1 MIGVSQNIMHDQGGE
16 QGQYNNQNLL
26 DKVNYTK
33 RMLKQ
38 LIDIEIKNPEN
49 DKNNILKD
57 KVKYDELN

>member
-1 MIGVSQNIMHDQGGE
+1 MIGVSQNIMLDQSGE

-26 DKVNYTK
+26 DKVSYTK

-38 LIDIEIKNPEN
+38 LIDIEVKNPVN
-49 DKNNILKD
+49 DKNNIPLD